1 MGLRFRK
8 SVTLCKGVKLNFGK
22 TGMSV
27 TLGSK
32 GYHKTINTNGNVTTS
47 VGIPGTGI
55 YYTDTKKMG
64 AGRNN
69 SSSNRRNSVNSNQN
83 TYVPLYDR
91 YDEMASMDS
100 LYDTNDEVEFAEIP
114 ELKRSVDIKE
124 ESAHVSTDNEFCE
137 VIEPDFSYLS
147 DSKIELS
154 EITESTEEEM
164 LEIALTKN
172 DITRIYKFCDPTV
185 EWTEIISGA
194 TASEL
199 LMDNDI
205 WSYCKKIAPKILA
218 GDIDTYLQAIEDLRP
233 LDDLLM
239 YSGDFE
245 FGTDKPYYLEVEFT
259 AKVDELLPGGN
270 SNPLFEDFI
279 TAVSIRVARD
289 LMSLLPVSKVIV
301 HVVNDDVT
309 VMSGIYDLATVK
321 KYNGVNM
328 SIEDYLS
335 KFEHN
340 LKKENGNYLEVE
352 RITISDL

>member
-64 AGRNN
+64 ANRNN
-69 SSSNRRNSVNSNQN
+69 SSANRRNSVNANQS
-83 TYVPLYDR
+83 TYVPSYDR
-91 YDEMASMDS
+91 YDDMASMDS
-100 LYDTNDEVEFAEIP
+100 IYDTNDEVEFAEIP
-114 ELKRSVDIKE
+114 ELKRSADIKE
-124 ESAHVSTDNEFCE
+124 ESAHISIDNEFCE
-137 VIEPDFSYLS
+137 VIEPSPSDLS

-154 EITESTEEEM
+154 EMENET
-164 LEIALTKN
+164 LEVALTKN

-185 EWTEIISGA
+185 EWTEIIAGA

-199 LMDNDI
+199 LMDNGI
-205 WSYCKKIAPKILA
+205 WNYCKKIAPKILA
-218 GDIDTYLQAIEDLRP
+218 GDIDTYLKAIEDLRP

-259 AKVDELLPGGN
+259 AKVDELLPGGSN
-270 SNPLFEDFI
+270 NPLFEDLI

-289 LMSLLPVSKVIV
+289 LMALLPVSKVIV

-309 VMSGIYDLATVK
+309 VMSGIYDLATIK

-328 SIEDYLS
+328 SIGEYLD
-335 KFEHN
+335 KFKYN
-340 LKKENGNYLEVE
+340 LKKENENYLEVE